1 MTKDRSLVRSLT
13 RREAPQESVGAKGKG
28 KGPKAELE
36 KLLELRKEGRVL
48 NLTYEAGSERLV
60 LLLEGG

>member
-1 MTKDRSLVRSLT
+1 MTKDKSLVRSLT
-13 RREAPQESVGAKGKG
+13 RREAPQNSVNDKGKG

-36 KLLELRKEGRVL
+36 KLLELRKEGRVV
-48 NLTYEAGSERLV
+48 NLTFEAGSERLV

>member
-1 MTKDRSLVRSLT
+1 MRSLT
-13 RREAPQESVGAKGKG
+13 RREAPQESVGAKGKD